1 MRISID
7 ELKELAKNLYF
18 DMSEEEYL
26 TLQDEFEV
34 ILDQMDLI
42 SEIENIDNVEPM
54 VFPYLGEGHTLREDE
69 VKDVLDP
76 KEVLA
81 NASETYM
88 GMVKVKKVV
97 G

>member
-42 SEIENIDNVEPM
+42 SEIQNIDNVEPM
-54 VFPYLGEGHTLREDE
+54 VFPYLGEGHALREDE